1 MSEAGVAEVEQDET
15 EGPEIIRAK
24 WIMDDATTLHEAAG
38 MLRAEADR
46 LEQLHEDGWTAG
58 SARSRTTTASSCRPR
73 RHGRRRAMGYQTEF

>member
-46 LEQLHEDGWTAG
+46 LEQLHAEGWRLERPVEDDYGFLHKPE
-58 SARSRTTTASSCRPR
+58 SVSI
-73 RHGRRRAMGYQTEF
+73 

>member
-1 MSEAGVAEVEQDET
+1 MSEAGVAEIEQDET

-46 LEQLHEDGWTAG
+46 LERLHAEGWRLERPVEDDYGFLHK
-58 SARSRTTTASSCRPR
+58 P
-73 RHGRRRAMGYQTEF
+73 E